1 MLLSYTDLRGFSI
14 RAADEETGS
23 VDDIYF
29 DDHSW
34 QVRYLVAHTGFLLT
48 GRENLVGT
56 ARLGTPDASR
66 MEVPVDLTA
75 EELKAQDPP
84 EAHAPVSRQ
93 RDRTADY
100 GALLWPPFL
109 VGSGVAYTPGLA
121 EEQLAAARAAQDDAG
136 AAEEERGDPN
146 LRAMS
151 EVTGYAV
158 AARDGEIGSIIDFLI
173 DAEDWCLR
181 HLVVDTGNWLPGR
194 RVAVTTG
201 WIENVDWEN
210 RQIRVS
216 VDVRA
221 VEEAPRLDS
230 FEDLIRSPS
239 KLAAERYG
247 ELGYW
252 PI

>member
-48 GRENLVGT
+48 GRENLVGS
-56 ARLGTPDASR
+56 ARLGMPDVTR

-84 EAHAPVSRQ
+84 EADAPVSRQ
-93 RDRTADY
+93 RSRTSGLESA
-100 GALLWPPFL
+100 LWPPFL
-109 VGSGVAYTPGLA
+109 VGPGIAYTPALA
-121 EEQLAAARAAQDDAG
+121 QEQLNAARPARDDTEASEDE
-136 AAEEERGDPN
+136 AGDPN

-151 EVTGYAV
+151 EVSGYAV
-158 AARDGEIGSIIDFLI
+158 AARDGEIGSIVDFLI
-173 DAEDWCLR
+173 DPGDWRLL

-194 RVAVTTG
+194 RVAITTG

-210 RQIRVS
+210 RRIQVN
-216 VDVRA
+216 VDVRS

-230 FEDLIRSPS
+230 FDDLARSPS

-247 ELGYW
+247 ALGYW
-252 PI
+252 PV